1 MCAETAA
8 ALGTSIVAYKTASHD
23 VPRRHSAR
31 IWLLAVLAA
40 LPLPPARLA
49 AQSAAGRHGE
59 VGNPALNGS
68 FLRPYANLWRVTVT
82 LPNGV
87 IRLLFVGPK
96 GARWSWDMI

>member
-1 MCAETAA
+1 M
-8 ALGTSIVAYKTASHD
+8 
-23 VPRRHSAR
+23 PRRHSAR

-49 AQSAAGRHGE
+49 AQAPPGDT
-59 VGNPALNGS
+59 VGVCDPALNGS